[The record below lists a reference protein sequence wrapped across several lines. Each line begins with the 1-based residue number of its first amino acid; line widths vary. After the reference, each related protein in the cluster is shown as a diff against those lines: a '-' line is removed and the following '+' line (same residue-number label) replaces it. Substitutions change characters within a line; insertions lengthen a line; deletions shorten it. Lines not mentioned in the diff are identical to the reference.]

1 MALGPPRW
9 PPLQR
14 FAWLVNASI
23 ESPFTE
29 LIADEKASV
38 TLLAP
43 DDESLTPPHRRGEHG
58 HGPPHG
64 PPHHGHDHEHEG
76 PHGPRHGPPHGPP
89 HHGHDHEHEGPH
101 GPRHGPG
108 HEHEHTP
115 ASQHPFHSPRLL
127 SSLIDQSAEESAL
140 DGDSDRKKELR
151 ERFLR
156 LLFGSLAW

>member
-76 PHGPRHGPPHGPP
+76 PHGPRHGP
-89 HHGHDHEHEGPH
+89 
-101 GPRHGPG
+101 G